1 MQLSALK
8 LTAVLGVAALSLAS
22 ISTFAQET
30 SAQDKAPRTVEGKPD
45 LNGIW
50 QTMGSAHW
58 NIEPHKAEPGP
69 VSARTMGA
77 LAAIPGGLGVVAG
90 GRIPY
95 KPEALLKRNENKKHW
110 LERDPLVQCK
120 LPGVPRATYLPHPF
134 QIVQEPNTM
143 LFTYEFAGADRIV
156 YMNKPG
162 TQGAVDSW
170 MGYNLGRWEGD
181 TLVIDVTDQM
191 EETWFDSA
199 GNFHGPT
206 MKVTE
211 RYTPQGANVLMY
223 EATIVDADTFTRPWK
238 ISMPIYR
245 RLDKNMQL
253 LDFMCIEF
261 VEELLYGKYGKGATK

>member
-1 MQLSALK
+1 MQLSAK
-8 LTAVLGVAALSLAS
+8 SLTAIAGSLA
-22 ISTFAQET
+22 FAFAT
-30 SAQDKAPRTVEGKPD
+30 IALAQDKAARTPNGKPD

-58 NIEPHKAEPGP
+58 NLEPHNAEPSP
-69 VSARTMGA
+69 VVAMGA
-77 LAAIPGGLGVVAG
+77 LGAIPGGLGVVEG

-95 KPEALLKRNENKKHW
+95 TPQALQKRNENKKKW
-110 LERDPLVQCK
+110 LELDPLVQCK

-134 QIVQEPNTM
+134 QIVQEPNTILM
-143 LFTYEFAGADRIV
+143 TYEFAGADRIV
-156 YMNKPG
+156 YMNRPG
-162 TQGAVDSW
+162 TEGAVDSW

-181 TLVIDVTDQM
+181 TLVIDVTAQM
-191 EETWFDSA
+191 EDTWLDSA

-211 RYTPQGANVLMY
+211 RFTPQGANVLMY
-223 EATIVDADTFTRPWK
+223 EATITDPDTFTRPWK

-253 LDFMCIEF
+253 LDFKCVEF
-261 VEELLYGKYGKGATK
+261 VEELLYGKYRKGVMK